1 MSNDEMSEQAAAFD
15 AIGEKY
21 DEVFADK
28 RAQVEATRWLAER
41 LTAGDR
47 VLDVGCGSGVPTA
60 KLLTEAGF
68 SVHGI
73 DISTE
78 MLRLAQRNAP
88 GAHFEQ
94 VDVMSFSPEPG
105 SFGGATAFFSLLMLR
120 KSEIPAALR
129 KIVHALRP
137 GGYLALAM
145 VEGDYDYLELP
156 FLGHPIRVSAYPQA
170 ELEVVLRDAG
180 LEILGSEVVTFPVGD
195 HVERQFYYRCRV
207 AAGA

>member
-1 MSNDEMSEQAAAFD
+1 MSNDEISEQAAAFD

-41 LTAGDR
+41 LATGDR
-47 VLDVGCGSGVPTA
+47 VLDVGCGSGIPTA
-60 KLLTEAGF
+60 KLLTEAGL

-78 MLRLAQRNAP
+78 MLRLARRNAP

-105 SFGGATAFFSLLMLR
+105 SFGGACAFFSLLMLPR
-120 KSEIPAALR
+120 SEIPAALR
-129 KIVHALRP
+129 KIVRALRP

-145 VEGDYDYLELP
+145 VEGDFDYIELP
-156 FLGHPIRVSAYPQA
+156 FLGHSIRVSAYSQA
-170 ELEVVLRDAG
+170 DLEVVLRDAG
-180 LEILGSEVVTFPVGD
+180 LEILEAEVVSFPAGD
-195 HVERQFYYRCRV
+195 HVERQLYYRCR
-207 AAGA
+207 ASKGA